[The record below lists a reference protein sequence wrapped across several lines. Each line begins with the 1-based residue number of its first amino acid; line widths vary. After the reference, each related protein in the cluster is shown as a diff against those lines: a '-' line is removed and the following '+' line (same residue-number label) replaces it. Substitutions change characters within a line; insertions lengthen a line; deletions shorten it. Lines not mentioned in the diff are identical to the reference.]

1 MARPLDTGFHDS
13 LADTVSYSSVFRTV
27 KAVVEGPPCNLLE
40 AVAQSVASRILAEY
54 DVEAVKI
61 TLKKPAA
68 PIGGSILDYAAVQVM
83 RADSS
88 RVTRYPRCVRHIGQL
103 SAEPRPEPRSPRF
116 VPTIHRKSGQTDTG
130 RSHPQSHGLSP
141 RTSGSDSDNWS

>member
-1 MARPLDTGFHDS
+1 MLSGMIFYGYHGAHPAEKEIGQRFIVDVELWRDLSTPGSTDS

-27 KAVVEGPPCNLLE
+27 KAVVEGPPRNLLE

-83 RADSS
+83 R
-88 RVTRYPRCVRHIGQL
+88 RRQL
-103 SAEPRPEPRSPRF
+103 
-116 VPTIHRKSGQTDTG
+116 
-130 RSHPQSHGLSP
+130 
-141 RTSGSDSDNWS
+141 